1 MPPRVRDT
9 TAHWKCYGIL
19 CVKVGP
25 AIVAGDAAKWGLI
38 FRGCLGDAERGDGTF
53 GRDGLRIG
61 TCLEVAN
68 ATGRGSGEN

>member
-1 MPPRVRDT
+1 M
-9 TAHWKCYGIL
+9 
-19 CVKVGP
+19 
-25 AIVAGDAAKWGLI
+25 AGDAAKWGLI